1 MIFGM
6 FMIKKNFRINNKLGL
21 HARPAALLA
30 QTAAKFDSKVSI
42 IKDGQEVDGD
52 SILGIMMLAA
62 EFGSEIIVIVNGK
75 DEKETIKKI
84 EELFARKFD
93 EE

>member
-1 MIFGM
+1 MILGM
-6 FMIKKNFRINNKLGL
+6 FMIERNFRINNKLGL

-30 QTAAKFDSKVSI
+30 QTAAKCDSKVSI

-62 EFGSEIIVIVNGK
+62 EFGSEIIVIINGK

>member
-1 MIFGM
+1 MIE
-6 FMIKKNFRINNKLGL
+6 KNFKIKNKLGL

-30 QTAAKFDSKVSI
+30 QTITKFQSKVAI
-42 IKDGQEVDGD
+42 IKNGQEVDGD

-62 EFGSEIIVIVNGK
+62 EFGSEITVIVNGK
-75 DEKETIKKI
+75 DEKEAIKKI
-84 EELFARKFD
+84 EELFAKKFD

>member
-1 MIFGM
+1 MIEKSFK
-6 FMIKKNFRINNKLGL
+6 IKNKLGL

-30 QTAAKFDSKVSI
+30 QTVAKFQSKVSI
-42 IKDGQEVDGD
+42 IKNGQEVDGD

-62 EFGSEIIVIVNGK
+62 EFGSEITVIVNGR
-75 DEKETIKKI
+75 DEKEAIEKI
-84 EELFARKFD
+84 EELFAKKFD

>member
-1 MIFGM
+1 MIE
-6 FMIKKNFRINNKLGL
+6 KNFKIKNKLGL

-30 QTAAKFDSKVSI
+30 QTVAKFQAKVSI
-42 IKDGQEVDGD
+42 IKNGQEVDGD

-62 EFGSEIIVIVNGK
+62 EFGSEITVIVNGR
-75 DEKETIKKI
+75 DEKEAIEKI
-84 EELFARKFD
+84 EELFAKKFD

>member
-1 MIFGM
+1 MIQ
-6 FMIKKNFRINNKLGL
+6 KNFRIKNKLGL

-30 QTAAKFDSKVSI
+30 QTASKFESKISI
-42 IKDGQEVDGD
+42 LKDGQEVDGD

-62 EFGSEIIVIVNGK
+62 EFGSEIVVTANGK
-75 DEKETIKKI
+75 DEKEAIKQI
-84 EELFARKFD
+84 EELFKRKFD

>member
-1 MIFGM
+1 MIQ
-6 FMIKKNFRINNKLGL
+6 KNFRIKNKLGL

-30 QTAAKFDSKVSI
+30 QTAAKFESKVSI

-62 EFGSEIIVIVNGK
+62 ESGSEIIVIVNGK
-75 DEKETIKKI
+75 DEKEAIKKI
-84 EELFARKFD
+84 EELFKRKFD

>member
-1 MIFGM
+1 MIQ
-6 FMIKKNFRINNKLGL
+6 KNFRINNKLGL

-30 QTAAKFDSKVSI
+30 QTAAKFESKVSI
-42 IKDGQEVDGD
+42 IKDGQEVNGD

-62 EFGSEIIVIVNGK
+62 EFGSAITVVINGK
-75 DEKETIKKI
+75 DEKEAIKKI
-84 EELFARKFD
+84 EELFKRKFD

>member
-6 FMIKKNFRINNKLGL
+6 FMIEKNFRINNKLGL

>member
-1 MIFGM
+1 MIE
-6 FMIKKNFRINNKLGL
+6 KNFKIKNKLGL

-30 QTAAKFDSKVSI
+30 QTVAKFQSKVSI
-42 IKDGQEVDGD
+42 IKNGQEVDGD

-62 EFGSEIIVIVNGK
+62 EFGSEITVIANGR
-75 DEKETIKKI
+75 DEKEAIEKI
-84 EELFARKFD
+84 EELFAKKFD

>member
-1 MIFGM
+1 MIE
-6 FMIKKNFRINNKLGL
+6 KNFKIKNKLGL

-30 QTAAKFDSKVSI
+30 QTIAKFQSKVAI
-42 IKDGQEVDGD
+42 IKNGQEVDGD

-62 EFGSEIIVIVNGK
+62 EFGSEITVIVNGK
-75 DEKETIKKI
+75 DEKEAIKKI
-84 EELFARKFD
+84 EELFAKKFD

>member
-1 MIFGM
+1 LILGM
-6 FMIKKNFRINNKLGL
+6 FMIERNFRINNKLGL

>member
-1 MIFGM
+1 MIE
-6 FMIKKNFRINNKLGL
+6 KNFKIKNKLGL

-30 QTAAKFDSKVSI
+30 QTVAKFQSKVSI
-42 IKDGQEVDGD
+42 IKNGQEVDGD

-62 EFGSEIIVIVNGK
+62 EFGSEITVIVNGR
-75 DEKETIKKI
+75 DEKEAIEKI
-84 EELFARKFD
+84 EELFAKKFD

>member
-1 MIFGM
+1 MIQ
-6 FMIKKNFRINNKLGL
+6 KNFRIKNKLGL

-30 QTAAKFDSKVSI
+30 QTASKFESKISI
-42 IKDGQEVDGD
+42 VKDGQEVDGD

-62 EFGSEIIVIVNGK
+62 EFGSEIVVTANGK
-75 DEKETIKKI
+75 DEKEAIKKI
-84 EELFARKFD
+84 EELFKRKFD